1 MNGCF
6 FQQFLRQTLTWFL
19 FRHRKTLFLRSLI
32 FKPTE
37 RGSVLL
43 KNSKRDFQNSPPFE
57 SSTCLYVKI
66 NGNSEFFQYFNFYTN
81 FLKKENIF
89 QRTRVPL
96 FSWNTTSPYE
106 TALSAASRRTNKMG
120 STKWTYRKNLLL
132 L

>member
-89 QRTRVPL
+89 QRTRVPF
-96 FSWNTTSPYE
+96 FSFFPYK
-106 TALSAASRRTNKMG
+106 TALSAASLRTNKMG
-120 STKWTYRKNLLL
+120 SAKWTYCKDLSLL
-132 L
+132 